1 MTATAT
7 ICYLSMT
14 RVRGRFPCTRPRRG
28 EQSMRM
34 IGRVAQVIGLT
45 LPALA
50 VVLELNGAITARPM
64 LVMLLFSVACFWLG
78 RIVEGYSQP

>member
-1 MTATAT
+1 
-7 ICYLSMT
+7 
-14 RVRGRFPCTRPRRG
+14 
-28 EQSMRM
+28 MRA
-34 IGRVAQVIGLT
+34 IGRTAQMIGLT

-78 RIVEGYSQP
+78 RLVEGYSQP